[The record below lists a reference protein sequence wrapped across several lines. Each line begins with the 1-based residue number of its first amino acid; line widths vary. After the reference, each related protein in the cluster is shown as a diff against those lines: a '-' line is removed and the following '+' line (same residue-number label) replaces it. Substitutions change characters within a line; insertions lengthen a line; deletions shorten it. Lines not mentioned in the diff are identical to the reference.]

1 MQRMQKKIGW
11 CVLGFFILSLIA
23 CVYWLSP
30 DSENTSPQP
39 NQDEAKSLVA
49 TSQSTLNS
57 SLNENTYLSK
67 SQQDT
72 QVNCQLK
79 IDSSQHL
86 VVNSQTRDCFEYFI
100 TQYGESNLQQVKT
113 HFKKFIQ
120 DQYLEPARSQIID
133 LWTRYL
139 KYREQLAQI
148 QPPQSKKQDQNYFQK
163 IFSSIQDIRK
173 RFFSASEIEGLFSTE
188 DIYQNYT
195 LDRMKILEDSSL
207 SEIEKAKKLKERFE
221 QLPEDWQENLQE
233 LSKLDDLHTL
243 TKQIKARN
251 GSAEELR
258 QMRTALVG
266 AEATQRLETLDI
278 QRNAWQQRVTGYLNQ
293 RDEVLHSNMSDNAKK
308 QAIQQLR
315 QQQFSSSQEQLRLR
329 TFETVHDQ
337 GGELPFNYQAFLF
350 QSEPNLIQQ

>member
-1 MQRMQKKIGW
+1 MQGMQKKVWW
-11 CVLGFFILSLIA
+11 CVLGFFILGLIA

-30 DSENTSPQP
+30 DSKNTPVQMSESKAQNLASSPYT
-39 NQDEAKSLVA
+39 DH
-49 TSQSTLNS
+49 S
-57 SLNENTYLSK
+57 SLNEDAYHSK

-72 QVNCQLK
+72 EVNCQLK

-100 TQYGESNLQQVKT
+100 TQYGENDLEQIKI
-113 HFKKFIQ
+113 HFGKFIQ
-120 DQYLEPARSQIID
+120 GQYLEPARSQIMD

-148 QPPQSKKQDQNYFQK
+148 QAPSAKQQDKNYFQK
-163 IFSSIQDIRK
+163 IFNSIQDIRK
-173 RFFSASEIEGLFSTE
+173 RFFSASEIEGLFLSE

-195 LDRMKILEDSSL
+195 LDRMQILEDSSL
-207 SEIEKAKKLKERFE
+207 SEIEKARKLKERFE
-221 QLPEDWQENLQE
+221 ELPEDWQHNLQE

-266 AEATQRLETLDI
+266 AEATQRLETLDT
-278 QRNAWQQRVTGYLNQ
+278 QRNAWQQRVISYLDG
-293 RDEVLHSNMSDNAKK
+293 RDEIIKSNMSDSAKN

-315 QQQFSSSQEQLRLR
+315 QQQFNSSQEQLRLR

-337 GGELPFNYQAFLF
+337 GGELPFNY
-350 QSEPNLIQQ
+350 

>member
-1 MQRMQKKIGW
+1 MQGMQKKVLW

-30 DSENTSPQP
+30 DSKNTSTQL
-39 NQDEAKSLVA
+39 NQDEAKSLASVPP
-49 TSQSTLNS
+49 TNHS
-57 SLNENTYLSK
+57 SLNTDAYHSK

-72 QVNCQLK
+72 EVNCQLK

-100 TQYGESNLQQVKT
+100 TQYGENDLEQIKN
-113 HFKKFIQ
+113 HFGQFIQ
-120 DQYLEPARSQIID
+120 GKYLEPARSQILD

-148 QPPQSKKQDQNYFQK
+148 QTPPSKQQDKNYFQK
-163 IFSSIQDIRK
+163 IFNSMQDLRK
-173 RFFSASEIEGLFSTE
+173 RFFSSAEIEGLFSTE

-195 LDRMKILEDSSL
+195 LDRMQILEDSSL
-207 SEIEKAKKLKERFE
+207 SEIEKAQKLKERFE
-221 QLPEDWQENLQE
+221 QLPEDWQQNLQE

-243 TKQIKARN
+243 TKQIKARH

-266 AEATQRLETLDI
+266 AEATQRLETLDT
-278 QRNAWQQRVTGYLNQ
+278 QRSAWQQRVTSYLSE
-293 RDEVLHSNMSDNAKK
+293 RDEIIKSNMSDSAKN

-315 QQQFSSSQEQLRLR
+315 QQQFNSSQEQLRLR

-337 GGELPFNYQAFLF
+337 GGELPFNY
-350 QSEPNLIQQ
+350 

>member
-1 MQRMQKKIGW
+1 MQGMQKKVLW
-11 CVLGFFILSLIA
+11 CVLGFFILGLIA

-30 DSENTSPQP
+30 DSKNTSAQMSESKAQNLASSPHT
-39 NQDEAKSLVA
+39 DH
-49 TSQSTLNS
+49 S
-57 SLNENTYLSK
+57 SLNEDAYHSK

-72 QVNCQLK
+72 EVNCQLK

-100 TQYGESNLQQVKT
+100 TQYGENDLEQIKI
-113 HFKKFIQ
+113 HFGKFIQ
-120 DQYLEPARSQIID
+120 GQYLEPARSQIMD

-148 QPPQSKKQDQNYFQK
+148 QAPSTKQQDKNYFQK
-163 IFSSIQDIRK
+163 IFNSIQDIRK
-173 RFFSASEIEGLFSTE
+173 RFFSASEIEGLFSSE

-195 LDRMKILEDSSL
+195 LDRMQILEDSSL
-207 SEIEKAKKLKERFE
+207 SEIEKARKLKERFE
-221 QLPEDWQENLQE
+221 ELPEDWQHNLQE

-266 AEATQRLETLDI
+266 AEATQRLETLDT
-278 QRNAWQQRVTGYLNQ
+278 QRNAWQQRVTSYLDG
-293 RDEVLHSNMSDNAKK
+293 RDEIIKSNMSDSAKN

-315 QQQFSSSQEQLRLR
+315 QQQFNSSQEQLRLR

-337 GGELPFNYQAFLF
+337 GGELPFNY
-350 QSEPNLIQQ
+350 

>member
-1 MQRMQKKIGW
+1 MQGMQKKVLW
-11 CVLGFFILSLIA
+11 CVLGFFILGLIA

-30 DSENTSPQP
+30 DSKNTSAQMSESKAQNLASSPHT
-39 NQDEAKSLVA
+39 DH
-49 TSQSTLNS
+49 S
-57 SLNENTYLSK
+57 SLNEDAYHSK

-72 QVNCQLK
+72 EVNCQLK

-100 TQYGESNLQQVKT
+100 TQYGENDLEQIKI
-113 HFKKFIQ
+113 HFGKFIQ
-120 DQYLEPARSQIID
+120 GQYLEPARSQIMD

-148 QPPQSKKQDQNYFQK
+148 QAPSVKQQDKNYFQK
-163 IFSSIQDIRK
+163 IFNSIQDIRK
-173 RFFSASEIEGLFSTE
+173 RFFSASEIEGLFSSE

-195 LDRMKILEDSSL
+195 LDRMQILEDSSL
-207 SEIEKAKKLKERFE
+207 SEIEKARKLKERFE
-221 QLPEDWQENLQE
+221 ELPEDWQQNLQE

-266 AEATQRLETLDI
+266 AEATQRLETLDT
-278 QRNAWQQRVTGYLNQ
+278 QRNAWQQRVTSYLDS
-293 RDEVLHSNMSDNAKK
+293 RDEIIKSNMSDSAKN

-315 QQQFSSSQEQLRLR
+315 QQQFNSSQEQLRLR

-337 GGELPFNYQAFLF
+337 GGELPFNY
-350 QSEPNLIQQ
+350 

>member
-1 MQRMQKKIGW
+1 MQGMQKKVLW
-11 CVLGFFILSLIA
+11 CVLGFFILGLIT

-30 DSENTSPQP
+30 ESKNTSTQL
-39 NQDEAKSLVA
+39 NQNEAKSLA
-49 TSQSTLNS
+49 SIPPINHS
-57 SLNENTYLSK
+57 SLNADAYHSK

-100 TQYGESNLQQVKT
+100 TQYGENDLEQIKN
-113 HFKKFIQ
+113 HFGKFIQ
-120 DQYLEPARSQIID
+120 GQYLEPARSQIMD
-133 LWTRYL
+133 LWARYL

-148 QPPQSKKQDQNYFQK
+148 QTPSSKQQDKNYFQK
-163 IFSSIQDIRK
+163 IFNSIQDLRK
-173 RFFSASEIEGLFSTE
+173 RFFSTSEIEGLFSTE

-195 LDRMKILEDSSL
+195 LDRMQILEDSSL
-207 SEIEKAKKLKERFE
+207 SEIEKAQKLKERFE
-221 QLPEDWQENLQE
+221 QLPEDWQQNLQE
-233 LSKLDDLHTL
+233 LSKLDDLRTL
-243 TKQIKARN
+243 TKKIKARN

-266 AEATQRLETLDI
+266 AEATQRLERLDT
-278 QRNAWQQRVTGYLNQ
+278 QRSAWQQRVTSYLDG
-293 RDEVLHSNMSDNAKK
+293 RDEIIKSNMSDSAKN

-315 QQQFSSSQEQLRLR
+315 QQQFNSSQEQLRLR

-337 GGELPFNYQAFLF
+337 GGELPFSY
-350 QSEPNLIQQ
+350 

>member
-1 MQRMQKKIGW
+1 MQGMQKKVLW

-30 DSENTSPQP
+30 DSKNTSAQMSENKAQNLASSPHTDHP
-39 NQDEAKSLVA
+39 
-49 TSQSTLNS
+49 
-57 SLNENTYLSK
+57 SLNEDAYHSK

-72 QVNCQLK
+72 EVNCQLK

-100 TQYGESNLQQVKT
+100 TQYGENDLEQIKI
-113 HFKKFIQ
+113 HFGKFIQ
-120 DQYLEPARSQIID
+120 GQYLEPARSQIMD

-148 QPPQSKKQDQNYFQK
+148 QAPSVKQQDKNYFQK
-163 IFSSIQDIRK
+163 IFNSIQDIRK
-173 RFFSASEIEGLFSTE
+173 RFFSTSEIEGLFSSE

-195 LDRMKILEDSSL
+195 LDRMQILEDSSL
-207 SEIEKAKKLKERFE
+207 SEIEKARKLKERFE
-221 QLPEDWQENLQE
+221 ELPEDWQHNLQE

-266 AEATQRLETLDI
+266 AEATQRLETLDT
-278 QRNAWQQRVTGYLNQ
+278 QRNAWQQRVTSYLDG
-293 RDEVLHSNMSDNAKK
+293 RDEIIKSNMSDSAKN

-315 QQQFSSSQEQLRLR
+315 QQQFNSSQEQLRLR

-337 GGELPFNYQAFLF
+337 GGELPFNY
-350 QSEPNLIQQ
+350 

>member
-1 MQRMQKKIGW
+1 MQGMQKKVLW

-30 DSENTSPQP
+30 DSKNTSAQMSESKAQNLASSPH
-39 NQDEAKSLVA
+39 
-49 TSQSTLNS
+49 TGHS
-57 SLNENTYLSK
+57 SLNEDAYHSK

-72 QVNCQLK
+72 EVNCQLK

-100 TQYGESNLQQVKT
+100 TQYGENDLEQIKI
-113 HFKKFIQ
+113 HFGKFIQ
-120 DQYLEPARSQIID
+120 GQYLEPARSQIMD

-148 QPPQSKKQDQNYFQK
+148 QAPSAKQQDKNYFQK
-163 IFSSIQDIRK
+163 IFNSIQDIRK
-173 RFFSASEIEGLFSTE
+173 RFFSASEIEGLFSSE

-195 LDRMKILEDSSL
+195 LDRMQILEDSSL
-207 SEIEKAKKLKERFE
+207 SEIEKARKLKERFE
-221 QLPEDWQENLQE
+221 ELPEDWQHNLQE

-266 AEATQRLETLDI
+266 AEATQRLETLDT
-278 QRNAWQQRVTGYLNQ
+278 QRNAWQQRVTSYLDS
-293 RDEVLHSNMSDNAKK
+293 RDEIIKSNMSDSAKN

-315 QQQFSSSQEQLRLR
+315 QQQFNSSQEQLRLR

-337 GGELPFNYQAFLF
+337 GGELPFNY
-350 QSEPNLIQQ
+350 

>member
-1 MQRMQKKIGW
+1 MQGMQKKVLW
-11 CVLGFFILSLIA
+11 CVLGFFILSFIA

-30 DSENTSPQP
+30 DSKNTSAQMSENKGQNLASSPHTDHP
-39 NQDEAKSLVA
+39 
-49 TSQSTLNS
+49 
-57 SLNENTYLSK
+57 SLNEDAYHSK

-72 QVNCQLK
+72 EVNCQLK

-100 TQYGESNLQQVKT
+100 TQYGENDLEQIKN
-113 HFKKFIQ
+113 HFGKFIQ
-120 DQYLEPARSQIID
+120 GQYLEPARSQIMD

-148 QPPQSKKQDQNYFQK
+148 QAPSAKQQDKNYFQK
-163 IFSSIQDIRK
+163 IFNSIQDIRK
-173 RFFSASEIEGLFSTE
+173 RFFSASEIEGLFSSE

-195 LDRMKILEDSSL
+195 LDRMQILEDSSL
-207 SEIEKAKKLKERFE
+207 SEIEKARKLKERFE
-221 QLPEDWQENLQE
+221 ELPEDWQQNLQE

-266 AEATQRLETLDI
+266 AEATQRLETLDT
-278 QRNAWQQRVTGYLNQ
+278 QRNAWQQRVTSYLDG
-293 RDEVLHSNMSDNAKK
+293 RDEIIKSNMSDSAKN

-315 QQQFSSSQEQLRLR
+315 QQQFNSSQEQLRLR

-337 GGELPFNYQAFLF
+337 GGELPFNY
-350 QSEPNLIQQ
+350 

>member
-1 MQRMQKKIGW
+1 MQGMQKKVLW
-11 CVLGFFILSLIA
+11 CVLGFFILGLIA

-30 DSENTSPQP
+30 DSKNTSAQMSESKAQNLASSPHTDHP
-39 NQDEAKSLVA
+39 
-49 TSQSTLNS
+49 
-57 SLNENTYLSK
+57 SLNEDAYHSK

-72 QVNCQLK
+72 EVNCQLK

-100 TQYGESNLQQVKT
+100 TQYGENDLEQIKI
-113 HFKKFIQ
+113 HFGKFIQ
-120 DQYLEPARSQIID
+120 RQYLEPARSQIMD

-148 QPPQSKKQDQNYFQK
+148 QAPSAKQQDKNYFQK
-163 IFSSIQDIRK
+163 IFNSIQDIRK
-173 RFFSASEIEGLFSTE
+173 RFFSASEIEGLFSSE

-195 LDRMKILEDSSL
+195 LDRMQILEDSSL
-207 SEIEKAKKLKERFE
+207 SEIEKARKLKERFE
-221 QLPEDWQENLQE
+221 ELPEDWQHNLQE
-233 LSKLDDLHTL
+233 LSKLDDLRTL

-266 AEATQRLETLDI
+266 AEATQRLETLDS
-278 QRNAWQQRVTGYLNQ
+278 QRNAWQQRVTSYLDG
-293 RDEVLHSNMSDNAKK
+293 RDEIIKSNMSDSAKN

-315 QQQFSSSQEQLRLR
+315 QQQFNSSQEQLRLR

-337 GGELPFNYQAFLF
+337 GGELPFNY
-350 QSEPNLIQQ
+350 

>member
-1 MQRMQKKIGW
+1 MQGMQKKVLW
-11 CVLGFFILSLIA
+11 CVLGFFILGLIA

-30 DSENTSPQP
+30 DSKNTSAQMNESKAQNLASSPHT
-39 NQDEAKSLVA
+39 DH
-49 TSQSTLNS
+49 S
-57 SLNENTYLSK
+57 SLNEDAYHSK

-72 QVNCQLK
+72 EVNCQLK

-100 TQYGESNLQQVKT
+100 TQYGENDLEQIKI
-113 HFKKFIQ
+113 HFGKFIQ
-120 DQYLEPARSQIID
+120 GQYLEPARSQIMD

-148 QPPQSKKQDQNYFQK
+148 QAPSAKQQDKNYFQK
-163 IFSSIQDIRK
+163 IFNSIQDIRK
-173 RFFSASEIEGLFSTE
+173 RFFSASEIEGLFSSE

-195 LDRMKILEDSSL
+195 LDRMQILEDSSL
-207 SEIEKAKKLKERFE
+207 SEIEKARKLKERFE
-221 QLPEDWQENLQE
+221 ELPEDWQHNLQE

-266 AEATQRLETLDI
+266 AEATQRLETLDT
-278 QRNAWQQRVTGYLNQ
+278 QRNAWQQRVTSYLDS
-293 RDEVLHSNMSDNAKK
+293 RDEIIKSNMSDSAKN

-315 QQQFSSSQEQLRLR
+315 QQQFNSSQEQLRLR

-337 GGELPFNYQAFLF
+337 GGELPFNY
-350 QSEPNLIQQ
+350 

>member
-1 MQRMQKKIGW
+1 MQGMQKKVLW

-30 DSENTSPQP
+30 DSKNTSTQVSEKTAQ
-39 NQDEAKSLVA
+39 NL
-49 TSQSTLNS
+49 TSVPPANHS
-57 SLNENTYLSK
+57 SLNADAYHSK

-72 QVNCQLK
+72 EVNCQLK
-79 IDSSQHL
+79 IDNSQHL

-100 TQYGESNLQQVKT
+100 TQYGENDLEQIKN
-113 HFKKFIQ
+113 HFGQFIQ
-120 DQYLEPARSQIID
+120 GKYLEPARSQILD

-148 QPPQSKKQDQNYFQK
+148 QTPPSKQQDKNYFQK
-163 IFSSIQDIRK
+163 IFNSIQDIRK
-173 RFFSASEIEGLFSTE
+173 RFFSAAEIDGLFSTE

-195 LDRMKILEDSSL
+195 LDRMQILEDSSL
-207 SEIEKAKKLKERFE
+207 SEIEKAQRLKERFE
-221 QLPEDWQENLQE
+221 QLPEDWQQNLQE

-243 TKQIKARN
+243 TKQIKARH

-266 AEATQRLETLDI
+266 AEATQRLEILDT
-278 QRNAWQQRVTGYLNQ
+278 QRSAWQQRVTSYLSG
-293 RDEVLHSNMSDNAKK
+293 RDEIIKSNMSDSAKN

-315 QQQFSSSQEQLRLR
+315 QQQFNSSQEQLRLR

-337 GGELPFNYQAFLF
+337 GGELPFNY
-350 QSEPNLIQQ
+350 

>member
-1 MQRMQKKIGW
+1 MQGMQKKVLW

-30 DSENTSPQP
+30 DSKNTSAQMSENKGQNLASSPHTDHP
-39 NQDEAKSLVA
+39 
-49 TSQSTLNS
+49 
-57 SLNENTYLSK
+57 SLNEDAYHSK

-72 QVNCQLK
+72 EVNCQLK

-100 TQYGESNLQQVKT
+100 TQYGENDLEQIKN
-113 HFKKFIQ
+113 HFGKFIQ
-120 DQYLEPARSQIID
+120 GQYLEPARSQIMD

-148 QPPQSKKQDQNYFQK
+148 QAPSAKQQDKNYFQK
-163 IFSSIQDIRK
+163 IFNSIQDIRK
-173 RFFSASEIEGLFSTE
+173 RFFSASEIEGLFSSE

-195 LDRMKILEDSSL
+195 LDRMQILEDSSL
-207 SEIEKAKKLKERFE
+207 SEIEKARKLKERFE
-221 QLPEDWQENLQE
+221 ELPEDWQQNLQE

-266 AEATQRLETLDI
+266 AEATQRLETLDT
-278 QRNAWQQRVTGYLNQ
+278 QRNAWEQRVTSYLDS
-293 RDEVLHSNMSDNAKK
+293 RDEIIKSNMSDSAKN
-308 QAIQQLR
+308 QSIQQLR
-315 QQQFSSSQEQLRLR
+315 QQQFNSSQEQLRLR

-337 GGELPFNYQAFLF
+337 GGELPFNY
-350 QSEPNLIQQ
+350 

>member
-1 MQRMQKKIGW
+1 MQGMQKKVLW
-11 CVLGFFILSLIA
+11 CVLGFFILGLIA

-30 DSENTSPQP
+30 DSKNTSAQMNESKAQNLASSPHT
-39 NQDEAKSLVA
+39 DH
-49 TSQSTLNS
+49 S
-57 SLNENTYLSK
+57 SLNEDAYHSK

-72 QVNCQLK
+72 EVNCQLK

-100 TQYGESNLQQVKT
+100 TQYGENDLEQIKI
-113 HFKKFIQ
+113 HFGKFIQ
-120 DQYLEPARSQIID
+120 GQYLEPARSQIMD

-148 QPPQSKKQDQNYFQK
+148 QAPSAKQQDKNYFQK
-163 IFSSIQDIRK
+163 IFNSIQDIRK
-173 RFFSASEIEGLFSTE
+173 RFFSASEIEGLFSSE

-195 LDRMKILEDSSL
+195 LDRMQILEDSSL
-207 SEIEKAKKLKERFE
+207 SEIEKARKLKESFE
-221 QLPEDWQENLQE
+221 ELPEDWQHNLQE

-266 AEATQRLETLDI
+266 AEATQRLETLDT
-278 QRNAWQQRVTGYLNQ
+278 QRNAWQQRVTSYLDS
-293 RDEVLHSNMSDNAKK
+293 RDEIIKSNMSDSAKN

-315 QQQFSSSQEQLRLR
+315 QQQFNSSQEQLRLR

-337 GGELPFNYQAFLF
+337 GGELPFNY
-350 QSEPNLIQQ
+350 

>member
-39 NQDEAKSLVA
+39 NQDEAKRLVA

-57 SLNENTYLSK
+57 PLNENTYLSK

-337 GGELPFNYQAFLF
+337 GGELPFNY
-350 QSEPNLIQQ
+350 

>member
-1 MQRMQKKIGW
+1 MQGMQKKVLW
-11 CVLGFFILSLIA
+11 CVLGFFILGLIA

-30 DSENTSPQP
+30 DSKNTSAQMSESKAQNLASSPHT
-39 NQDEAKSLVA
+39 DH
-49 TSQSTLNS
+49 S
-57 SLNENTYLSK
+57 SLNEDAYHSK

-72 QVNCQLK
+72 EVNCQLK

-100 TQYGESNLQQVKT
+100 TQYEENDLEQIKI
-113 HFKKFIQ
+113 HFGKFIQ
-120 DQYLEPARSQIID
+120 GQYLEPARSQIMD

-139 KYREQLAQI
+139 KYREQLADI
-148 QPPQSKKQDQNYFQK
+148 QAPSAKQQDKNYFQK
-163 IFSSIQDIRK
+163 IFNSIQDIRK
-173 RFFSASEIEGLFSTE
+173 RFFSASEIEGLFSSE

-195 LDRMKILEDSSL
+195 LDRMQILEDSSL
-207 SEIEKAKKLKERFE
+207 SEIEKARKLKERFE
-221 QLPEDWQENLQE
+221 ELPEDWQHNLQE

-266 AEATQRLETLDI
+266 AEATQRLETLDT
-278 QRNAWQQRVTGYLNQ
+278 QRNAWQQRVTSYLDS
-293 RDEVLHSNMSDNAKK
+293 RDEIIKSNMSDSAKN

-315 QQQFSSSQEQLRLR
+315 QQQFNSSQEQLRLR

-337 GGELPFNYQAFLF
+337 GGELPFNY
-350 QSEPNLIQQ
+350 

>member
-1 MQRMQKKIGW
+1 MQGMQKKVLW
-11 CVLGFFILSLIA
+11 CVLGFFILGLIA

-30 DSENTSPQP
+30 DSKNTSAQMSESKAQNLASSPHT
-39 NQDEAKSLVA
+39 DH
-49 TSQSTLNS
+49 S
-57 SLNENTYLSK
+57 SLNEDAYHSK

-72 QVNCQLK
+72 EVNCQLK

-100 TQYGESNLQQVKT
+100 TQYGENDLEQIKI
-113 HFKKFIQ
+113 HFGKFIQ
-120 DQYLEPARSQIID
+120 GQYLEPARSQIMD

-148 QPPQSKKQDQNYFQK
+148 QAPSAKQQDKNYFQK
-163 IFSSIQDIRK
+163 IFNSIQDIRK
-173 RFFSASEIEGLFSTE
+173 RFFSASEIEGLFSSE

-195 LDRMKILEDSSL
+195 LDRMQILEDSSL
-207 SEIEKAKKLKERFE
+207 SEIEKARKLKERFE
-221 QLPEDWQENLQE
+221 ELPEDWQQNLQE

-266 AEATQRLETLDI
+266 AEATQRLETLDT
-278 QRNAWQQRVTGYLNQ
+278 QRNAWQQRVTSYLDS
-293 RDEVLHSNMSDNAKK
+293 RDEIIKSNMSDSAKN

-315 QQQFSSSQEQLRLR
+315 QQQFNSSQEQLRLR

-337 GGELPFNYQAFLF
+337 GGELPFNY
-350 QSEPNLIQQ
+350 

>member
-1 MQRMQKKIGW
+1 MQGMQKKVLW
-11 CVLGFFILSLIA
+11 CVLGFCILGLIA

-30 DSENTSPQP
+30 DSKNTPAQMSENKAQ
-39 NQDEAKSLVA
+39 NLVSA
-49 TSQSTLNS
+49 PHTDHP
-57 SLNENTYLSK
+57 SLNEDAYHSK

-72 QVNCQLK
+72 EVNCQLK

-100 TQYGESNLQQVKT
+100 TQYGENDLEQIKI
-113 HFKKFIQ
+113 HFGKFTQ
-120 DQYLEPARSQIID
+120 GQYLEPARSQIMD

-148 QPPQSKKQDQNYFQK
+148 QAPSAKQRDKNYFQK
-163 IFSSIQDIRK
+163 IFNSIQDIRK
-173 RFFSASEIEGLFSTE
+173 RFFSAPEIEGLFSSE

-195 LDRMKILEDSSL
+195 LDRMQILEDSSL
-207 SEIEKAKKLKERFE
+207 SEIEKARKLKERFE
-221 QLPEDWQENLQE
+221 ELPEDWQQNLQE

-258 QMRTALVG
+258 QMRTTLVG
-266 AEATQRLETLDI
+266 AEATQRLETLDT
-278 QRNAWQQRVTGYLNQ
+278 QRNAWQQRVTSYLDG
-293 RDEVLHSNMSDNAKK
+293 RDEIIKSNMSDSAKN

-315 QQQFSSSQEQLRLR
+315 QQQFNSSQEQLRLR

-337 GGELPFNYQAFLF
+337 GGELPFNY
-350 QSEPNLIQQ
+350 

>member
-1 MQRMQKKIGW
+1 MQGMQKKVLW
-11 CVLGFFILSLIA
+11 CVLGFFILGLIA

-30 DSENTSPQP
+30 DSKNTSAQMSESKAQNLASSPHT
-39 NQDEAKSLVA
+39 DH
-49 TSQSTLNS
+49 S
-57 SLNENTYLSK
+57 SLNEDAYHSK

-72 QVNCQLK
+72 EVNCQLK

-100 TQYGESNLQQVKT
+100 TQYGENDLEQIKI
-113 HFKKFIQ
+113 HFGKFIQ
-120 DQYLEPARSQIID
+120 GEYLEPARSQIMD

-148 QPPQSKKQDQNYFQK
+148 QAPSAKQQDKNYFQK
-163 IFSSIQDIRK
+163 IFNSIQDIRK
-173 RFFSASEIEGLFSTE
+173 RFFSASEIEGLFSSE

-195 LDRMKILEDSSL
+195 LDRMQILEDSSL
-207 SEIEKAKKLKERFE
+207 SEIEKARKLKERFE
-221 QLPEDWQENLQE
+221 ELPEDWQHNLQE

-266 AEATQRLETLDI
+266 AEATQRLETLDT
-278 QRNAWQQRVTGYLNQ
+278 QRNAWQQRVTSYLDS
-293 RDEVLHSNMSDNAKK
+293 RDEIIKSNMSDSAKN

-315 QQQFSSSQEQLRLR
+315 QQQFNSSQEQLRLR

-337 GGELPFNYQAFLF
+337 GGELPFNY
-350 QSEPNLIQQ
+350 

>member
-1 MQRMQKKIGW
+1 MQGMQKKVLW
-11 CVLGFFILSLIA
+11 CVLGFFILGLIA

-30 DSENTSPQP
+30 DSKNTSAQMSESKAQNLASSPHT
-39 NQDEAKSLVA
+39 DH
-49 TSQSTLNS
+49 S
-57 SLNENTYLSK
+57 SLNEDAYHSK

-72 QVNCQLK
+72 EVNCQLK

-100 TQYGESNLQQVKT
+100 TQYGENDLEQIKI
-113 HFKKFIQ
+113 HFGKFIQ
-120 DQYLEPARSQIID
+120 GQYLEPARSQIMD

-148 QPPQSKKQDQNYFQK
+148 QAPSAKQQDKNYFQK
-163 IFSSIQDIRK
+163 IFNSIQDIRK
-173 RFFSASEIEGLFSTE
+173 RFFSASEIEGLFSSE

-195 LDRMKILEDSSL
+195 LDRMQILEDSSL
-207 SEIEKAKKLKERFE
+207 SEIEKARKLKERFE
-221 QLPEDWQENLQE
+221 ELPEDWQHNLQE

-266 AEATQRLETLDI
+266 AEATQRLETLDT
-278 QRNAWQQRVTGYLNQ
+278 QRNAWQQRVTSYLDS
-293 RDEVLHSNMSDNAKK
+293 RDEIIKSNMSDSAKN

-315 QQQFSSSQEQLRLR
+315 QQQFNSSQEQLRLR

-337 GGELPFNYQAFLF
+337 GGELPFNY
-350 QSEPNLIQQ
+350 

>member
-1 MQRMQKKIGW
+1 MQGMQKKVLW
-11 CVLGFFILSLIA
+11 CVLGFFILGLIA

-30 DSENTSPQP
+30 DSKNTSAQMSESKAQNLASSPHT
-39 NQDEAKSLVA
+39 DH
-49 TSQSTLNS
+49 S
-57 SLNENTYLSK
+57 SLNEDAYHSK

-72 QVNCQLK
+72 EVNCQLK

-100 TQYGESNLQQVKT
+100 TQYGENDLEQIKI
-113 HFKKFIQ
+113 HFGKFIQ
-120 DQYLEPARSQIID
+120 GQYLEPARSQIMD

-148 QPPQSKKQDQNYFQK
+148 QAPSAKQQDKNYFQK
-163 IFSSIQDIRK
+163 IFNSIQDIRK
-173 RFFSASEIEGLFSTE
+173 RFFSASEIEGLFSSE

-195 LDRMKILEDSSL
+195 LDRMQILEDSSL
-207 SEIEKAKKLKERFE
+207 SEIEKARKLKERFE
-221 QLPEDWQENLQE
+221 ELPEDWQHNLQE

-251 GSAEELR
+251 GSTEELR

-266 AEATQRLETLDI
+266 AEATQRLETLDT
-278 QRNAWQQRVTGYLNQ
+278 QRNAWQQRVTSYLDS
-293 RDEVLHSNMSDNAKK
+293 RDEIIKSNMSDSAKN

-315 QQQFSSSQEQLRLR
+315 QQQFNSSQEQLRLR

-337 GGELPFNYQAFLF
+337 GGELPFNY
-350 QSEPNLIQQ
+350 

>member
-1 MQRMQKKIGW
+1 MQGMQKKVLW

-30 DSENTSPQP
+30 DSKNTSAQVNENTAQ
-39 NQDEAKSLVA
+39 NLA
-49 TSQSTLNS
+49 STPPTDHS
-57 SLNENTYLSK
+57 SLNEDAYHSK

-72 QVNCQLK
+72 EVNCQLK

-100 TQYGESNLQQVKT
+100 TQYGENDLEQIKN
-113 HFKKFIQ
+113 HFGKFIQ
-120 DQYLEPARSQIID
+120 AQYLEPARSQIMD

-148 QPPQSKKQDQNYFQK
+148 QTPSAKQQDKNYFQK
-163 IFSSIQDIRK
+163 IFNSIQDIRK
-173 RFFSASEIEGLFSTE
+173 RFFSTSEIEGLFSSE

-195 LDRMKILEDSSL
+195 LDRMRILEDSSL
-207 SEIEKAKKLKERFE
+207 SEIEKARKLKERFE
-221 QLPEDWQENLQE
+221 ELPEDWQQNLQE

-243 TKQIKARN
+243 TKQIKARK

-266 AEATQRLETLDI
+266 VEATQRLETLDTE
-278 QRNAWQQRVTGYLNQ
+278 RNVWQQRVTSYLNG
-293 RDEVLHSNMSDNAKK
+293 RDEIIKSNMSDSAKN

-315 QQQFSSSQEQLRLR
+315 QQQFNSSQEQLRLR

-337 GGELPFNYQAFLF
+337 GGELPFNY
-350 QSEPNLIQQ
+350 

>member
-1 MQRMQKKIGW
+1 MHGMQKKVLW

-30 DSENTSPQP
+30 DSKNTSAQVSENTAQNLASAQP
-39 NQDEAKSLVA
+39 TDH
-49 TSQSTLNS
+49 S
-57 SLNENTYLSK
+57 SLNEDAYHSK

-72 QVNCQLK
+72 EVNCQLK

-100 TQYGESNLQQVKT
+100 TQYGENNLEQIKN
-113 HFKKFIQ
+113 HFGKFIQ
-120 DQYLEPARSQIID
+120 AQYLEPARSQIMD

-148 QPPQSKKQDQNYFQK
+148 QTPSAKQQDKNYFQK
-163 IFSSIQDIRK
+163 IFNSIQDIRK
-173 RFFSASEIEGLFSTE
+173 RFFSTSEIEGLFSSE

-195 LDRMKILEDSSL
+195 LDRMQILEDSSL
-207 SEIEKAKKLKERFE
+207 SEIEKARKLKERFE
-221 QLPEDWQENLQE
+221 KLPEDWQQNLQE

-243 TKQIKARN
+243 TKQIKARK
-251 GSAEELR
+251 GSTEELR

-266 AEATQRLETLDI
+266 VEATQRLETLDTE
-278 QRNAWQQRVTGYLNQ
+278 RNAWQQRVTSYLNG
-293 RDEVLHSNMSDNAKK
+293 RDEIIKSNMSDSAKN

-315 QQQFSSSQEQLRLR
+315 QQQFNSSQEQLRLR

-337 GGELPFNYQAFLF
+337 GGELPFNY
-350 QSEPNLIQQ
+350 

>member
-1 MQRMQKKIGW
+1 MQGMQKKVLW
-11 CVLGFFILSLIA
+11 CVLGFFILGLIA

-30 DSENTSPQP
+30 DSKNTSAQMSESKAQNLASSPHT
-39 NQDEAKSLVA
+39 DH
-49 TSQSTLNS
+49 S
-57 SLNENTYLSK
+57 SLNEDVYHSK

-72 QVNCQLK
+72 EVNCQLK

-100 TQYGESNLQQVKT
+100 TQYGENDLEQIKI
-113 HFKKFIQ
+113 HFGKFIQ
-120 DQYLEPARSQIID
+120 GQYLEPARSQIMD

-148 QPPQSKKQDQNYFQK
+148 QAPSAKQQDKNYFQK
-163 IFSSIQDIRK
+163 IFNSIQDIRK
-173 RFFSASEIEGLFSTE
+173 RFFSASEIEGLFSSE

-195 LDRMKILEDSSL
+195 LDRMQILEDSSL
-207 SEIEKAKKLKERFE
+207 SEIEKARKLKERFE
-221 QLPEDWQENLQE
+221 ELPKDWQHNLQE

-266 AEATQRLETLDI
+266 AEATQRLETLDT
-278 QRNAWQQRVTGYLNQ
+278 QRNAWQQRVTSYLDS
-293 RDEVLHSNMSDNAKK
+293 RDEIIKSNMSDSAKN

-315 QQQFSSSQEQLRLR
+315 QQQFNSSQEQLRLR

-337 GGELPFNYQAFLF
+337 GGELPFNY
-350 QSEPNLIQQ
+350 

>member
-1 MQRMQKKIGW
+1 MHGMQKKVLW

-30 DSENTSPQP
+30 DSKKTSAQVNENTAQNLAS
-39 NQDEAKSLVA
+39 ASL
-49 TSQSTLNS
+49 TDHS
-57 SLNENTYLSK
+57 SLNEDAYHSK

-72 QVNCQLK
+72 EVNCQLK

-86 VVNSQTRDCFEYFI
+86 VVNSQARDCFEYFI
-100 TQYGESNLQQVKT
+100 TQYGENDLEQIKN
-113 HFKKFIQ
+113 HFGKFIQ
-120 DQYLEPARSQIID
+120 GQYLEPARSQIMD
-133 LWTRYL
+133 LWARYL

-148 QPPQSKKQDQNYFQK
+148 QTPSAKQQDKNYFQK
-163 IFSSIQDIRK
+163 IFNSIQDIRK
-173 RFFSASEIEGLFSTE
+173 RFFSTSEIEGLFSSE

-195 LDRMKILEDSSL
+195 LDRMQILENSSL
-207 SEIEKAKKLKERFE
+207 SEIEKARKLKERFE
-221 QLPEDWQENLQE
+221 ELPEDWQQNLQE

-243 TKQIKARN
+243 TKQIKARK

-266 AEATQRLETLDI
+266 AEATQRLETLDTE
-278 QRNAWQQRVTGYLNQ
+278 RNSWQQRVTSYLDG
-293 RDEVLHSNMSDNAKK
+293 RDEIIKSNMSDSAKN

-315 QQQFSSSQEQLRLR
+315 QQQFNSSQEQLRLR

-337 GGELPFNYQAFLF
+337 GGELPFNY
-350 QSEPNLIQQ
+350 

>member
-1 MQRMQKKIGW
+1 MQGMQKKVLW

-30 DSENTSPQP
+30 DSKNTSAQI
-39 NQDEAKSLVA
+39 
-49 TSQSTLNS
+49 
-57 SLNENTYLSK
+57 NENKAKNLASAPQTDHSSRNEDTYHSK

-72 QVNCQLK
+72 EVNCQLK

-100 TQYGESNLQQVKT
+100 TQYGENDLEQIKN
-113 HFKKFIQ
+113 HFGKFVQ
-120 DQYLEPARSQIID
+120 GQYLEPARSQIMD
-133 LWTRYL
+133 LWARYL

-148 QPPQSKKQDQNYFQK
+148 QTPSAKQQDKNYFQK
-163 IFSSIQDIRK
+163 IFNSIQDIRK
-173 RFFSASEIEGLFSTE
+173 RFFSTSEIEGLFSSE

-195 LDRMKILEDSSL
+195 LDRMQILEDSSL
-207 SEIEKAKKLKERFE
+207 SEIEKARKLKERFE
-221 QLPEDWQENLQE
+221 ELPEDWQQNLQE

-243 TKQIKARN
+243 TKQIKARK

-266 AEATQRLETLDI
+266 AEAAQRLETLDT
-278 QRNAWQQRVTGYLNQ
+278 QRNAWQQKVTSYLDG
-293 RDEVLHSNMSDNAKK
+293 RDEIIKSNMSDSAKN

-315 QQQFSSSQEQLRLR
+315 QQQFNSSQEQLRLR
-329 TFETVHDQ
+329 TYETVHDQ
-337 GGELPFNYQAFLF
+337 GGELPFNY
-350 QSEPNLIQQ
+350 

>member
-1 MQRMQKKIGW
+1 MQGMQKKVLW
-11 CVLGFFILSLIA
+11 CVLGFFILGLIA

-30 DSENTSPQP
+30 DSKNTSAQMSENKAQNLASSPHT
-39 NQDEAKSLVA
+39 DH
-49 TSQSTLNS
+49 S
-57 SLNENTYLSK
+57 SLNEDAYHSK

-72 QVNCQLK
+72 EVNCQLK

-100 TQYGESNLQQVKT
+100 TQYGENDLEQIKI
-113 HFKKFIQ
+113 HFGKFIQ
-120 DQYLEPARSQIID
+120 GQYLEPARSQIMD

-139 KYREQLAQI
+139 KYREQLADI
-148 QPPQSKKQDQNYFQK
+148 QAPSAKQQNKNYFQK
-163 IFSSIQDIRK
+163 IFNSIQDIRK
-173 RFFSASEIEGLFSTE
+173 RFFSASEIEGLFSSE

-195 LDRMKILEDSSL
+195 LDRMQILEDSSL
-207 SEIEKAKKLKERFE
+207 SEIEKARKLKERFE
-221 QLPEDWQENLQE
+221 ELPEDWQHNLQE

-266 AEATQRLETLDI
+266 AEATQRLETLDT
-278 QRNAWQQRVTGYLNQ
+278 QRNAWQQRVTSYLDS
-293 RDEVLHSNMSDNAKK
+293 RDEIIKSNMSDSAKN

-315 QQQFSSSQEQLRLR
+315 QQQFNSSQEQLRLR

-337 GGELPFNYQAFLF
+337 GGELPFNY
-350 QSEPNLIQQ
+350 

>member
-1 MQRMQKKIGW
+1 MQGMQKKVLW
-11 CVLGFFILSLIA
+11 CVLGFFILGLIA

-30 DSENTSPQP
+30 DSKNTSAQMSESKAQNLASSPHT
-39 NQDEAKSLVA
+39 DH
-49 TSQSTLNS
+49 S
-57 SLNENTYLSK
+57 SLNEDAYHSK

-72 QVNCQLK
+72 EVNCQLK

-100 TQYGESNLQQVKT
+100 AQYEENDLEQIKI
-113 HFKKFIQ
+113 HFGKFIQ
-120 DQYLEPARSQIID
+120 GQYLEPARSQIMD

-139 KYREQLAQI
+139 KYREQLADI
-148 QPPQSKKQDQNYFQK
+148 QAPSAKQQDKNYFQK
-163 IFSSIQDIRK
+163 IFNSIQDIRK
-173 RFFSASEIEGLFSTE
+173 RFFSASEIEGLFSSE

-195 LDRMKILEDSSL
+195 LDRMQILEDSSL
-207 SEIEKAKKLKERFE
+207 SEIEKARKLKERFE
-221 QLPEDWQENLQE
+221 ELPEDWQHNLQE

-266 AEATQRLETLDI
+266 AEATQRLETLDT
-278 QRNAWQQRVTGYLNQ
+278 QRNAWQQRVTSYLDS
-293 RDEVLHSNMSDNAKK
+293 RDEIIKSNMSDSAKN

-315 QQQFSSSQEQLRLR
+315 QQQFNSSQEQLRLR

-337 GGELPFNYQAFLF
+337 GGELPFNY
-350 QSEPNLIQQ
+350 

>member
-1 MQRMQKKIGW
+1 MQGMQKKVLW

-30 DSENTSPQP
+30 DSKNTSTQL
-39 NQDEAKSLVA
+39 NQDEAKTLASTPQTSLN
-49 TSQSTLNS
+49 STLNADA
-57 SLNENTYLSK
+57 YHSK

-72 QVNCQLK
+72 EVNCQLK
-79 IDSSQHL
+79 IDSSHHL

-100 TQYGESNLQQVKT
+100 TQYGENDLEQIKN
-113 HFKKFIQ
+113 HFGKFIQ
-120 DQYLEPARSQIID
+120 GQYLEPARSQIID
-133 LWTRYL
+133 LWGRYL

-148 QPPQSKKQDQNYFQK
+148 QIPPSKQQDKNYFQK
-163 IFSSIQDIRK
+163 IFNSIQDLRK
-173 RFFSASEIEGLFSTE
+173 RFFSVTEIEGLFSTE

-195 LDRMKILEDSSL
+195 LDRMQILEDSSL
-207 SEIEKAKKLKERFE
+207 SEIEKAQKLKERFE
-221 QLPEDWQENLQE
+221 QLPEDWQQNLQE

-243 TKQIKARN
+243 TKQIRARH

-266 AEATQRLETLDI
+266 AEATQRLETLDT
-278 QRNAWQQRVTGYLNQ
+278 QRSAWQQRVTSYLSG
-293 RDEVLHSNMSDNAKK
+293 RDEIIKSNMSDSAKN

-315 QQQFSSSQEQLRLR
+315 QQQFNSSQEQLRLR

-337 GGELPFNYQAFLF
+337 GGELPFNY
-350 QSEPNLIQQ
+350 

>member
-1 MQRMQKKIGW
+1 MQGMQKKVLW
-11 CVLGFFILSLIA
+11 CVLGFFILGLIA

-30 DSENTSPQP
+30 DSKNTSAQMSESKAQNLASSPHT
-39 NQDEAKSLVA
+39 DH
-49 TSQSTLNS
+49 S
-57 SLNENTYLSK
+57 SLNEDAYHSK

-72 QVNCQLK
+72 EVNCQLK

-100 TQYGESNLQQVKT
+100 TQYGENDLEQIKI
-113 HFKKFIQ
+113 HFGKFIQ
-120 DQYLEPARSQIID
+120 GQYLEPARSQIMD

-139 KYREQLAQI
+139 KYREQLTQI
-148 QPPQSKKQDQNYFQK
+148 QAPSAKQQDKNYFQK
-163 IFSSIQDIRK
+163 IFNSIQDIRK
-173 RFFSASEIEGLFSTE
+173 RFFSASEIEGLFSSE

-195 LDRMKILEDSSL
+195 LDRMQILEDSSL
-207 SEIEKAKKLKERFE
+207 SEIEKARKLKERFE
-221 QLPEDWQENLQE
+221 ELPEDWQHNLQE

-266 AEATQRLETLDI
+266 AEATQRLETLDT
-278 QRNAWQQRVTGYLNQ
+278 QRNAWQQRVTSYLDS
-293 RDEVLHSNMSDNAKK
+293 RDEIIKSNMSDSAKN

-315 QQQFSSSQEQLRLR
+315 QQQFNSSQEQLRLR

-337 GGELPFNYQAFLF
+337 GGELPFNY
-350 QSEPNLIQQ
+350 

>member
-1 MQRMQKKIGW
+1 MQGMQKKVLW
-11 CVLGFFILSLIA
+11 CVLGFFILGLIA

-30 DSENTSPQP
+30 DSKNTSAQMSENKAQNLASSPHT
-39 NQDEAKSLVA
+39 DH
-49 TSQSTLNS
+49 S
-57 SLNENTYLSK
+57 SLDEDAYHSK

-72 QVNCQLK
+72 EVNCQLK

-100 TQYGESNLQQVKT
+100 TQYGENDLEQIKI
-113 HFKKFIQ
+113 HFGKFIQ
-120 DQYLEPARSQIID
+120 GQYLEPARSQIMD

-148 QPPQSKKQDQNYFQK
+148 QAPSAKQQDKNYFQK
-163 IFSSIQDIRK
+163 IFNSIQDIRK
-173 RFFSASEIEGLFSTE
+173 RFFSASEIEGLFSSE

-195 LDRMKILEDSSL
+195 LDRMQILEDSSL
-207 SEIEKAKKLKERFE
+207 SEIEKARKLKERFE
-221 QLPEDWQENLQE
+221 ELPEDWQHNLQE

-266 AEATQRLETLDI
+266 AEATQRLETLDT
-278 QRNAWQQRVTGYLNQ
+278 QRNAWQQRVTSYLDS
-293 RDEVLHSNMSDNAKK
+293 RDEIIKSNMSDSAKN

-315 QQQFSSSQEQLRLR
+315 QQQFNSSQEQLRLR

-337 GGELPFNYQAFLF
+337 GGELPFNY
-350 QSEPNLIQQ
+350 